1 MDFKDR
7 LLSLRTESGL
17 DQKSCASALG
27 LKDNSKYN
35 KWENGK
41 NRPDYETVCM
51 IADHYGVS
59 TDYLLGRTDAKHPEN
74 ALLVSELGLSDKAI
88 EVIKDFRT
96 SYYPQYPLYHFV
108 AGKAPIEI
116 DQSCDKRTLADV
128 LDAMLCSEM
137 MEPMLNILRTLTSP
151 ITERKAFTQWEGEE
165 HASVFSIEAA
175 FDAQF
180 KGLLQEALDGIIN
193 ELLDKAFVQ
202 TLGHEKIDIFEDVR
216 DKQDGE

>member
-1 MDFKDR
+1 VDFKDR

-137 MEPMLNILRTLTSP
+137 MEPVLNILRTLTSP
-151 ITERKAFTQWEGEE
+151 IPERLAFTQWEGER
-165 HASVFSIEAA
+165 HASAFTLETS
-175 FDAQF
+175 FDAQY
-180 KGLLQEALDGIIN
+180 KGMLHEALDGIAHAVLS
-193 ELLDKAFVQ
+193 EAFEGKVDETQ
-202 TLGHEKIDIFEDVR
+202 IDIFENER